1 MSDVKSE
8 VKQDIKPEA
17 VVLKATPK
25 AAVPEFDPYIN
36 VVLTK
41 ENYEVV
47 KEAVTKNPTK
57 VQKIMQY
64 VNSPA
69 FKQDQL
75 KEVFSRSVF

>member
-1 MSDVKSE
+1 MTNPINKVLEKE
-8 VKQDIKPEA
+8 TVA
-17 VVLKATPK
+17 VKATPV
-25 AAVPEFDPYIN
+25 VPEFEQYIN

-47 KEAVTKNPTK
+47 KEAVTKNPDK
-57 VQKIMQY
+57 VLKIMQY

>member
-1 MSDVKSE
+1 MTSPINKLLEKETVAVK
-8 VKQDIKPEA
+8 VAP
-17 VVLKATPK
+17 T
-25 AAVPEFDPYIN
+25 VPEFEQYIN

-47 KEAVTKNPTK
+47 KDAVIKNPTK
-57 VQKIMQY
+57 VPKIMQY

>member
-1 MSDVKSE
+1 MSEVKSE
-8 VKQDIKPEA
+8 I
-17 VVLKATPK
+17 KATPVVAK
-25 AAVPEFDPYIN
+25 VVAPAFDQYIN

-47 KEAVTKNPTK
+47 KEAVIKNPTK

>member
-1 MSDVKSE
+1 MTSPINKLLEKETVAVK
-8 VKQDIKPEA
+8 VAP
-17 VVLKATPK
+17 T
-25 AAVPEFDPYIN
+25 VPEFDQYIN

-47 KEAVTKNPTK
+47 KEAVIKNPTK

>member
-1 MSDVKSE
+1 MTNPINKLLE
-8 VKQDIKPEA
+8 KETA
-17 VVLKATPK
+17 VVKVAPV
-25 AAVPEFDPYIN
+25 VPEFDQYIN

-57 VQKIMQY
+57 VGKIMQY
-64 VNSPA
+64 VNSPV

-75 KEVFSRSVF
+75 KEVFNRSVF